1 MANDHRSYNGEIN
14 VKIERLTPALG
25 AEIDI
30 DLGNITADG
39 AQAVYDALMAHQVVF
54 FRDQQMTPEQ
64 HIELA
69 KHFGEI
75 DVPHPVYQNHP
86 EIPAITVLENDANRP
101 PDTNDW
107 HKDLTFRESPPFMSI
122 LYAKKVPVTGG
133 DTLWANMALAYENL
147 APHMRDMLGTLEAVH
162 DIGCFRNDYLGKES
176 NIQAMNE
183 GVHSNGAWVHPVI
196 GTHPVT
202 NDKYINVNRSFTQ
215 HIVGMLKAE
224 SDRLLEYLYSHID
237 QPEHQVRFRWRDNS
251 VAIWDNRVTQHYALA
266 DYLPDYRC
274 MNRVTVNS
282 GRRAA

>member
-1 MANDHRSYNGEIN
+1 M
-14 VKIERLTPALG
+14 KIERLTPALG

-30 DLGNITADG
+30 ELGNITAEG
-39 AQAVYDALMAHQVVF
+39 AQAVYDALMTHQVVF
-54 FRDQQMTPEQ
+54 FRDQHMTPAQ

-75 DVPHPVYQNHP
+75 DVPHPVYQNHL

-122 LYAKKVPVTGG
+122 LYAKKVPETGG
-133 DTLWANMALAYENL
+133 DTLWANMALAYEKL
-147 APHMRDMLGTLEAVH
+147 APHLRDMLETLEAVH

-176 NIQAMNE
+176 NIQAMND
-183 GVHSNGAWVHPVI
+183 GVYSNGAWVHPVI

-202 NDKYINVNRSFTQ
+202 GDKYINVNRSFTQ
-215 HIVGMLKAE
+215 HVVGMLKAE
-224 SDRLLEYLYSHID
+224 SDRLLEYLFLHID
-237 QPEHQVRFRWRDNS
+237 QPEHQVRFRWKDNS

-266 DYLPDYRC
+266 DYLPNYRC

-282 GRRAA
+282 DRRATSRL

>member
-1 MANDHRSYNGEIN
+1 M
-14 VKIERLTPALG
+14 KIERLTPALG

-30 DLGNITADG
+30 DLGRITSYG
-39 AQAVYDALMAHQVVF
+39 AQAVYEALMAHQVVF

-69 KHFGEI
+69 HHFGEI

-86 EIPAITVLENDANRP
+86 EIAAITVLENDVNRP

-122 LYAKKVPVTGG
+122 LHAKKVPAAGG

-147 APHMRDMLGTLEAVH
+147 PPHMRDMLGTLEAVH
-162 DIGCFRNDYLGKES
+162 DIGCFRNDYLGAAHD
-176 NIQAMNE
+176 IQAMNE
-183 GVHSNGAWVHPVI
+183 GVHANGAWVHPVV
-196 GTHPVT
+196 GRHPVT
-202 NDKYINVNRSFTQ
+202 GAKYINVNRSFTQ

-224 SDRLLEYLYSHID
+224 SDRLLDYIYRHLD

-251 VAIWDNRVTQHYALA
+251 VAMWDNRVTQHYALA
-266 DYLPDYRC
+266 DYLPNYRC
-274 MNRVTVNS
+274 MNRVTVVS
-282 GRRAA
+282 DRRTDD

>member
-1 MANDHRSYNGEIN
+1 

-30 DLGNITADG
+30 DLGNITFDG

-69 KHFGEI
+69 QHFGEI

-122 LYAKKVPVTGG
+122 LYAKKVPITGG
-133 DTLWANMALAYENL
+133 DTLWANMALAYNNL

-162 DIGCFRNDYLGKES
+162 DIGCFRNDYLGKDS
-176 NIQAMNE
+176 NIAAMNE

-196 GTHPVT
+196 ETHPVT
-202 NDKYINVNRSFTQ
+202 GDQYINVNRSFTQ

-266 DYLPDYRC
+266 DYLPEYRC

-282 GRRAA
+282 DGRAS

>member
-1 MANDHRSYNGEIN
+1 M
-14 VKIERLTPALG
+14 KIERLTPALG

-54 FRDQQMTPEQ
+54 FRDQQMTPAQ

-133 DTLWANMALAYENL
+133 DTLWANMALAYDNL

-202 NDKYINVNRSFTQ
+202 GDKYINVNRSFTQ

-282 GRRAA
+282 DRRAA

>member
-1 MANDHRSYNGEIN
+1 

-54 FRDQQMTPEQ
+54 FRDQQMTPAQ

-69 KHFGEI
+69 KHFGDI

-107 HKDLTFRESPPFMSI
+107 HKDLTFREAPPFMSI

-133 DTLWANMALAYENL
+133 DTLWANMALAYNNL
-147 APHMRDMLGTLEAVH
+147 AAHMRDMLGTLEAVH

-183 GVHSNGAWVHPVI
+183 GVYSNGAWVHPVI

-202 NDKYINVNRSFTQ
+202 GDKYINVNRSFTQ

-224 SDRLLEYLYSHID
+224 SDRLLAYLYSHID

-282 GRRAA
+282 DRRAP

>member
-1 MANDHRSYNGEIN
+1 M
-14 VKIERLTPALG
+14 KIERLTPALG

-39 AQAVYDALMAHQVVF
+39 AQAVYDALMAYQVVF
-54 FRDQQMTPEQ
+54 FRDQQMSPEQ

-122 LYAKKVPVTGG
+122 LYAKSVPVTGG
-133 DTLWANMALAYENL
+133 DTLWANMALAYDNL

-202 NDKYINVNRSFTQ
+202 GDQYINVNRSFTQ

-266 DYLPDYRC
+266 DYLPHYRC

-282 GRRAA
+282 DRRAA

>member
-1 MANDHRSYNGEIN
+1 M
-14 VKIERLTPALG
+14 KIERLTPALG

-64 HIELA
+64 HIEVA

-122 LYAKKVPVTGG
+122 LYAKKVPATGG
-133 DTLWANMALAYENL
+133 DTLWANMALAYDNL

-162 DIGCFRNDYLGKES
+162 GIGCFRNDYLGKES

-202 NDKYINVNRSFTQ
+202 GDKYINVNRSFTQ

-274 MNRVTVNS
+274 MNQVTVNS
-282 GRRAA
+282 DRRAARSSTQA

>member
-1 MANDHRSYNGEIN
+1 M
-14 VKIERLTPALG
+14 KIERLTPALG

-30 DLGNITADG
+30 DLGNIAADG
-39 AQAVYDALMAHQVVF
+39 AQAIYDALMAHQVVF

-64 HIELA
+64 HIEVA

-75 DVPHPVYQNHP
+75 DVPHPVYQSHP
-86 EIPAITVLENDANRP
+86 EIPVITVLENDANRP
-101 PDTNDW
+101 PTTNDW

-122 LYAKKVPVTGG
+122 LYAKKVPATGG
-133 DTLWANMALAYENL
+133 DTLWANMALAYDNL

-176 NIQAMNE
+176 NIPAINE

-196 GTHPVT
+196 GTHHVT
-202 NDKYINVNRSFTQ
+202 GDKYINVNRSFTQ

-282 GRRAA
+282 DRRAARSSTQA

>member
-1 MANDHRSYNGEIN
+1 M
-14 VKIERLTPALG
+14 KIERLTPALG

-30 DLGNITADG
+30 DLSNITADG

-64 HIELA
+64 HIEVV

-86 EIPAITVLENDANRP
+86 EIPAITVLENDTNRP

-122 LYAKKVPVTGG
+122 LYAKKVPATGG
-133 DTLWANMALAYENL
+133 DTLWANMALAYDNL

-202 NDKYINVNRSFTQ
+202 GDKYINVNRSFTQ

-282 GRRAA
+282 DRRAA

>member
-1 MANDHRSYNGEIN
+1 M
-14 VKIERLTPALG
+14 KIERLTPALG

-30 DLGNITADG
+30 DLGNITAEG

-54 FRDQQMTPEQ
+54 FRDQQMTPAQ

-86 EIPAITVLENDANRP
+86 EIPAITVLENDASRP

-122 LYAKKVPVTGG
+122 LYAKTVPATGG

-147 APHMRDMLGTLEAVH
+147 PPHMRDMLETLEAVH

-176 NIQAMNE
+176 DIQAMND

-202 NDKYINVNRSFTQ
+202 GDKYINVNRSFTQ

-224 SDRLLEYLYSHID
+224 SDRLLDYLYSHID

-282 GRRAA
+282 DRRAVS